1 MTENEIEL
9 IRLIRDCQDQ
19 AKALEVAIE
28 TTISYLKQLESS
40 ATPISS
46 DPQECA

>member
-1 MTENEIEL
+1 MTDNEIEL

-40 ATPISS
+40 ESASS
-46 DPQECA
+46 ALLPEQA